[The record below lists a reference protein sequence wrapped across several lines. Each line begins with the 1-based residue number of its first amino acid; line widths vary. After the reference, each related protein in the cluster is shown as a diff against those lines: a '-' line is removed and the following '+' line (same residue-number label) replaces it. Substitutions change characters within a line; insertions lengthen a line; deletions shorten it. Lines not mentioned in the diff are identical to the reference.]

1 MDRIGQFGRREF
13 IYGAGALAAAG
24 GLLAACGD
32 DDESSAPPPPDEMQ
46 TVSIE
51 LDFLPNLIDSWL
63 WVGEAAGYF
72 EAQGIILDRRIPGA
86 DLTLKPKLLGEGEF
100 DMSFLDTPSLIFAR
114 ANDIDLIA
122 VGTLFAQYGAGLI
135 FNADRGYTGPA
146 DMDGLVLA
154 NFNALDWKA
163 FMRTFLADGG
173 LSTDDV
179 TIVDPAFNSVAA
191 ISEGLADA
199 ADGLFYGERVSL
211 SLLEGATPGWISYT
225 DHGVPDVPFYNLAV
239 RADWAEDNED
249 LVKRF
254 LVATGQSLKKYLTDP
269 AAAEAAFVACCTEG
283 ATATGTLESTTAKY
297 NAAIP
302 FFLPPGAGDPADATY
317 LELDDSNMQSVLDWS
332 VDSGLAETVDSPSDY
347 FVSDFLT
354 SDATEPSI

>member
-1 MDRIGQFGRREF
+1 MIRRGRIDRREF
-13 IYGAGALAAAG
+13 IYGAGAAFAAG

-32 DDESSAPPPPDEMQ
+32 DDSSAPAPPDEIQ

-51 LDFLPNLIDSWL
+51 LDFIPNLIDSWL
-63 WVGEAAGYF
+63 WVGESAGYF
-72 EAQGIILDRRIPGA
+72 AAQGIELDRRIPGA
-86 DLTLKPKLLGEGEF
+86 DLTLKPRLLGEGEF
-100 DMSFLDTPSLIFAR
+100 DLSFLDTPSLIFGR
-114 ANDIDLIA
+114 AQDIDIVA
-122 VGTLFAQYGAGLI
+122 VGTLFAQYGAGVI

-146 DMDGLVLA
+146 DMAGLTLA
-154 NFNALDWKA
+154 NFNSLDWQA

-173 LSTDDV
+173 LTTDDV

-199 ADGLFYGERVSL
+199 ADGLFYGERVTL
-211 SLLEGATPGWISYT
+211 SLLEGETPGWIPYT
-225 DHGVPDVPFYNLAV
+225 DHGVPDVPFYNLAT
-239 RADWAEDNED
+239 RADWASENED
-249 LVKRF
+249 LLKRF
-254 LVATGQSLKKYLTDP
+254 LVATGQSIKKYLTDP

-302 FFLPPGAGDPADATY
+302 FFLPPGAGDPADADY
-317 LELDDSNMQSVLDWS
+317 LKLDESNMQSVLDWAE
-332 VDSGLAETVDSPSDY
+332 DSGLAETVFSPGDY

-354 SDATEPSI
+354 DEATNPSI